1 MKKRVLPIILSVMMV
16 IGLIPMLGLSEVRAE
31 GSAEIA
37 LWEGWH
43 KAAATFTFDDGA
55 PSHIN
60 VVAPLFDSYGYKATF
75 YLVTNW
81 NPDWSGFQ
89 QLADNGHE
97 IGSHSDSHQG
107 TMHDEE
113 IASSKQT
120 IESRIKS
127 SYGCITLAFPNLN
140 AVSRDKVLS
149 NYIAGRIG
157 NGSWQ
162 GLDDINSKNGPKD
175 WWKVSA
181 LMTGHEGI
189 NTENGLISKMQEAKN
204 INGWVVFLTHGI
216 AGKQNGNAT
225 YSPTNLSDIDSA
237 LKWAK
242 GNDIWVSSLC
252 NVAMY
257 IKERN
262 YSKFE
267 LKASDASSRTYTLT
281 HSIADSVCRY
291 DYPLSVRVSDP
302 LGRTPVSVSQ
312 GGEEIAWE
320 IENGW
325 IYFSAVPNS
334 GDIVIKMPAH
344 EHVWDGGEITRKP
357 TTSVE
362 GIKTYTCISC
372 GEKRTE
378 TIPKLKA
385 PAEKITIPKKPTNK
399 KPSVTKNKITVN
411 WKHFKH
417 TSKKTRSIW
426 KKIKKVQVQ
435 CATDKAFKNIVK
447 TTTAKKSKTS
457 AKIKGLKKKT
467 TYYVRVRYYDGTGYS
482 AWSKVKKVKTK

>member
-127 SYGCITLAFPNLN
+127 SYGCITFAFPLFN

-149 NYIAGRIG
+149 NYIAGRIA

-216 AGKQNGNAT
+216 AGKPNGNAN

-291 DYPLSVRVSDP
+291 
-302 LGRTPVSVSQ
+302 Q
-312 GGEEIAWE
+312 
-320 IENGW
+320 
-325 IYFSAVPNS
+325 
-334 GDIVIKMPAH
+334 
-344 EHVWDGGEITRKP
+344 
-357 TTSVE
+357 
-362 GIKTYTCISC
+362 
-372 GEKRTE
+372 
-378 TIPKLKA
+378 
-385 PAEKITIPKKPTNK
+385 
-399 KPSVTKNKITVN
+399 
-411 WKHFKH
+411 
-417 TSKKTRSIW
+417 
-426 KKIKKVQVQ
+426 Q
-435 CATDKAFKNIVK
+435 
-447 TTTAKKSKTS
+447 
-457 AKIKGLKKKT
+457 
-467 TYYVRVRYYDGTGYS
+467 
-482 AWSKVKKVKTK
+482 